1 MRNYRYCH
9 NQQNKIGGPGFYVI
23 WPPIKRFND
32 GDNMKDLFPGHF
44 KESERSL
51 REVWDTSLFVFD
63 ANILLNLYRYS
74 DTTRNEFLRILDKIK
89 DRAWLPHRAA
99 EEYLNN
105 RLSVIDQQ
113 EKSYDDTVKSIDA
126 LKRDLENARQH
137 PFVSKDVMGRVGSVF
152 EELCNELK
160 SNKSV
165 HTTRISSDEIKDSIA
180 SIFEKNVGLPYE
192 KKRLEQLIIEGE
204 ERYKQKVP
212 PGFKDASKAGNS
224 EVFADQC
231 RKYGD
236 LIVWTQVIDKATELE
251 KGVVLVTDDKKEDW
265 WEKFKGNTVG
275 PRPELVK
282 EFKDRVNQ
290 TFHMYQADRFLE
302 LARENLGEQVSEEI
316 VEEIREVRRRDKIA
330 FRRMKEMELYKQRK
344 MQLAHLIDE
353 RDSVQNQMVNNEG
366 EIHMLQDKIYALE
379 NEKNSLKEYRNK
391 VFHEGGDEHI
401 NDNQLTDHYYHV
413 SKTCDEV
420 KHRLDVSRMKY
431 QELKKHMTVLQHEL
445 SHNNASH

>member
-1 MRNYRYCH
+1 MVL
-9 NQQNKIGGPGFYVI
+9 KDEALL
-23 WPPIKRFND
+23 FND
-32 GDNMKDLFPGHF
+32 GDCMKDLFPGHF
-44 KESERSL
+44 KESESSL
-51 REVWDTSLFVFD
+51 REVWNTSLFVFD

-74 DTTRNEFLRILDKIK
+74 DATRNEFLRILETIK

-113 EKSYDDTVKSIDA
+113 EKSYDDTVKSIEL

-137 PFVSKDVMGRVGSVF
+137 PFVSKDIMERMSSVF

-160 SNKSV
+160 NNKSV
-165 HTTRISSDEIKDSIA
+165 HTTRISSEEIKDSIA
-180 SIFEKNVGLPYE
+180 GIFENSVGFPYE
-192 KKRLEQLIIEGE
+192 KERLEQLISEGE

-212 PGFKDASKAGNS
+212 PGFKDGSKSGSS
-224 EVFADQC
+224 EVFSDQC

-265 WEKFKGNTVG
+265 WEKFKGKTVG

-282 EFKDRVNQ
+282 EFKDRASQ

-316 VEEIREVRRRDKIA
+316 VEEIREVRRRDK
-330 FRRMKEMELYKQRK
+330 
-344 MQLAHLIDE
+344 LAHLRIKE
-353 RDSVQNQMVNNEG
+353 VELNKHRKKQLNNLTEELEKVRHQMANYKNEM
-366 EIHMLQDKIYALE
+366 HMLQEQRHMLE
-379 NEKNSLKEYRNK
+379 SEKSSLKEYRNK
-391 VFHEGGDEHI
+391 LFHEGGDEYI
-401 NDNQLTDHYYHV
+401 DDNQLTDHYYHI
-413 SKTCDEV
+413 STNYDEV
-420 KHRLDVSRMKY
+420 KSRLDVSQMRY
-431 QELKKHMTVLQHEL
+431 QELRQHMVVLEQEL
-445 SHNNASH
+445 SHSMKAIEHGVSVDL